1 MPSETR
7 HTRSHL
13 RVVSSPTVRRVE
25 EDPRVEEQLHRID
38 GLRGGKTDRVVLIAE
53 VRKLLAEAE
62 AALAAREG
70 DPAGAKNPPESPH
83 DAA

>member
-38 GLRGGKTDRVVLIAE
+38 GLRGKTDRVILINE

-62 AALAAREG
+62 AALAARHAEPDG
-70 DPAGAKNPPESPH
+70 PKNPPDSPH